1 MTRLV
6 DDTGKPVKAPKRK
19 FGNKSRAQKAML
31 DKAKA
36 KQREAAL
43 NRCRAAG
50 VVV

>member
-1 MTRLV
+1 MNR
-6 DDTGKPVKAPKRK
+6 DDSGKPVKQKPRK
-19 FGNKSRAQKAML
+19 WGRKGQAQKAMQ

-43 NRCRAAG
+43 NRCRAVG

>member
-1 MTRLV
+1 MNR
-6 DDTGKPVKAPKRK
+6 DDNGKPVKTKPRK
-19 FGNKSRAQKAML
+19 FGKGRAQKAML

-43 NRCRAAG
+43 NRCRADG